1 MEKCLSM
8 SLKGITAPYWR
19 EMVLNQLLGSST
31 AHWQNHVSVSERVKF
46 CSLTVNGEE
55 NANNIP
61 CYDRPQG
68 TLPVVQHLIC
78 SAART
83 GKSSCI

>member
-1 MEKCLSM
+1 MGKYLSIL
-8 SLKGITAPYWR
+8 LKGITAPYWK
-19 EMVLNQLLGSST
+19 EMALNQLLGSST
-31 AHWQNHVSVSERVKF
+31 AHWQSHVSVSERVNF
-46 CSLTVNGEE
+46 CLLTVNGEK

-83 GKSSCI
+83 GKSS